1 MSVALQLQDQLVA
14 WRRDFHQFAEPGWT
28 EFRTTSAIITVL
40 RDLGWDTVYGPELHD
55 ADARLGVP
63 GADVLGAERERAVS
77 QGADPELVE
86 AKGAAQTRNEV
97 KASMMGRDVILAP
110 VILPE
115 AAASGPAQS
124 GPTEQF
130 GASEAPH
137 ASVSGATHRWAQP
150 RRVRLGAASSP
161 RLGSPAR
168 DTGESLTRS
177 RTS

>member
-1 MSVALQLQDQLVA
+1 MFGALAKNVAASFRPGSPIVVSGDMVQSVRV
-14 WRRDFHQFAEPGWT
+14 
-28 EFRTTSAIITVL
+28 
-40 RDLGWDTVYGPELHD
+40 
-55 ADARLGVP
+55 
-63 GADVLGAERERAVS
+63 
-77 QGADPELVE
+77 VE
-86 AKGAAQTRNEV
+86 GAAQTRNEV

-110 VILPE
+110 VILSE

-168 DTGESLTRS
+168 DTGESLARS